1 MKKGENRPAGV
12 RGFRQRYLPWTMPEG
27 GTIELPFLDIR
38 LIGPTGRS
46 LITNALIDSG
56 ATASFVPRNLAQLLK
71 LRYMD
76 SRTTYG
82 AGGKFRAQTSSVIIQ
97 YLKNGV
103 VKGTSADATVYVPFD
118 DSNIPYSILG
128 RNTVF
133 RAYEILFLELGQEIC
148 LRCPR
153 KSPAAKR
160 P

>member
-1 MKKGENRPAGV
+1 
-12 RGFRQRYLPWTMPEG
+12 MPGG

-46 LITNALIDSG
+46 FITNALVDSG
-56 ATASFVPRNLAQLLK
+56 ATTSFVPRNLAQLLG
-71 LRYMD
+71 LTY
-76 SRTTYG
+76 SEPRTTYG
-82 AGGKFRAQTSSVIIQ
+82 AGGKFRTRTSSVTIQ

-118 DSNIPYSILG
+118 DSSIPYSILG

-153 KSPAAKR
+153 R
-160 P
+160 